1 MAKAEAQPWHHQTH
15 AAPTFPM
22 LRTHSHLPRRL
33 TSTTLN
39 VHNAPLRHHLA
50 EVFSTLRDCLPRNV
64 TRCPKQVA
72 IARWLLESLRLAGQ
86 QTCGVTAQTCNV
98 PKLFYFVCTDIPC
111 SYISYRQSYA
121 HHPAKKPRYNGPSNG
136 FADHGS
142 EERRGLMS
150 AGAFEDDGDAIIEMD
165 LLPPRWVDVQD
176 EVGDVL
182 KDVTLKSAKLDKLH
196 QKHVLPGFDDD
207 DVKKRE
213 EQDIEQLTQEITRGF
228 RECQNAIQRIE
239 KMVKEAKAQ
248 GALSK
253 GDEEMAKNIQIALA
267 TRVQEVSATFRKKQ
281 SSYLNSKKLFA
292 PLRIEGTVADCRRR
306 TPCSRRLRVAV
317 RAILDAS
324 AEPIF

>member
-1 MAKAEAQPWHHQTH
+1 MC
-15 AAPTFPM
+15 
-22 LRTHSHLPRRL
+22 SRL
-33 TSTTLN
+33 FSFTYT
-39 VHNAPLRHHLA
+39 
-50 EVFSTLRDCLPRNV
+50 EV
-64 TRCPKQVA
+64 
-72 IARWLLESLRLAGQ
+72 
-86 QTCGVTAQTCNV
+86 
-98 PKLFYFVCTDIPC
+98 PC

-121 HHPAKKPRYNGPSNG
+121 HHPAKKPRYHGPSNG
-136 FADHGS
+136 FADHGP

-207 DVKKRE
+207 EVKKRE

-239 KMVKEAKAQ
+239 KMVKEARAQ
-248 GALSK
+248 RALSK
-253 GDEEMAKNIQIALA
+253 GDEEMARNIQIALA

-281 SSYLNSKKLFA
+281 STYLTSKK
-292 PLRIEGTVADCRRR
+292 
-306 TPCSRRLRVAV
+306 
-317 RAILDAS
+317 
-324 AEPIF
+324 